1 MILHTILRS
10 NTPQVTIGERAGCSL
25 AGGNVAGLIRDAGS
39 VPKEVRRGSLE
50 IKDTGRR
57 LLVACVGL
65 QLLACSSWRVER
77 AVPLQTFLERP
88 RPALRVTTADGRRV
102 VIYRP
107 SLDSAQISGL
117 AAPPRALRPTGDSV
131 NLPISGIVR
140 VETRRVSVAR
150 TSVAAVLGLVGATV
164 LIAIATCEN
173 RSCIP

>member
-1 MILHTILRS
+1 M
-10 NTPQVTIGERAGCSL
+10 
-25 AGGNVAGLIRDAGS
+25 
-39 VPKEVRRGSLE
+39 E

-77 AVPLQTFLERP
+77 AVPLQTLLERP

-140 VETRRVSVAR
+140 VETRRVSIAR
-150 TSVAAVLGLVGATV
+150 TSVAAVLGLVGATAFFAV
-164 LIAIATCEN
+164 ATCEN